1 MPNLTCPSPRRVSGF
16 LFIVMLLQPLL
27 DVVSYFWALSGHG
40 NLFTL
45 ALRMV
50 VLAITALAGFCM
62 SRRKK
67 VYWIAAGVCCLFW
80 AAHVLCCLQAGYQSP
95 FADFTNYIRVVQIVV
110 YTLSFITFLQQGEDV
125 FRAVMAGFCV
135 NLCVCAVVMLLSSLT
150 GTDPHTYVVN
160 QLGILGWFSTSNS
173 QSAILSVSA
182 PVVLTLA
189 FLYSGKRQYLLML
202 LASVLC
208 LVPLYFIG
216 TRLAF
221 ATLLGTAVVLPVIL
235 ALCRRFDW
243 KKTAMVL
250 LCAAV
255 CVAGYK
261 VSPMYQNQHIYNNAM
276 SEKQGW
282 AEIKIQRAE
291 ESLKK
296 EEAAA
301 REDPSIRESTPA
313 PESEEVKILRLTPV
327 YEWCAANIVDRFGV
341 EAVIRKYNFSSSVQE
356 ITAVRRQKIYFC
368 EMLQDELPVTAKIF
382 GMELGRMTHKDK
394 VYDVENDFY
403 GIYFL
408 YGIVGLVLL
417 LGFIGY
423 FLLLILRAM
432 LRDPRTYFTPLAG
445 AIGLSLGIILI
456 YAFCTAGV
464 LRRPNA
470 SFYLSM
476 LLALVYYLT
485 KIKVYPKAEEPA
497 A

>member
-1 MPNLTCPSPRRVSGF
+1 MSSSTHPSGRRIPAF
-16 LFIVMLLQPLL
+16 LFIIMLLQPVL

-45 ALRMV
+45 ALRMGL
-50 VLAITALAGFCM
+50 LAITALAGFCL
-62 SRRKK
+62 SRRKR
-67 VYWIAAGVCCLFW
+67 VYLIAAGICCLFW
-80 AAHVLCCLQAGYQSP
+80 AAHVLCCLQAGYQDP
-95 FADFTNYIRVVQIVV
+95 FADFTNYIRVAQIVV
-110 YTLSFITFLQQGEDV
+110 CTLSFITFLQQGETV

-135 NLCVCAVVMLLSSLT
+135 NLCICALVMLLSSLT

-160 QLGILGWFSTSNS
+160 QLGVLGWFSTSNS

-182 PVVLTLA
+182 PVVLMLA
-189 FLYSGKRQYLLML
+189 FLYSGKRQYPLML

-235 ALCRRFDW
+235 ALCHRFDW
-243 KKTAMVL
+243 KKTVMVL
-250 LCAAV
+250 LCAAL

-291 ESLKK
+291 ESLQK
-296 EEAAA
+296 EEAASPNTA
-301 REDPSIRESTPA
+301 PA
-313 PESEEVKILRLTPV
+313 PESEEAKILRLTPV
-327 YEWCAANIVDRFGV
+327 YEWCASNIVDRFGV
-341 EAVIRKYNFSSSVQE
+341 EAVMKKYNYSSSVQE

-368 EMLQDELPVTAKIF
+368 EMLQEELPVTAKIF

-408 YGIVGLVLL
+408 YGVVGLALL

-432 LRDPRTYFTPLAG
+432 IRNPKMYFTPLAG

-485 KIKVYPKAEEPA
+485 KIKVYPKAEESVA
-497 A
+497 